1 MCHAYRMR
9 DPDYG
14 ESYRKA
20 LDFAADRHRG
30 QFKKRSGIPYISHL
44 LTVSA
49 LVWEAGGDETEAT
62 AALLHDVVE
71 DGKASL
77 EEVRSE
83 FDEQVAEIVWN
94 CSDVAG
100 DDPTKPPWFERKVD
114 HINNLAAIGARPDAG
129 PTMRV
134 VGADKLANVRSI
146 HVDERGGL
154 PDLWDRFNGGMGGS
168 AWYYAEMSRVVS
180 DALPGTMLASE
191 LAREVD
197 ELIAEVGELR
207 RALGP
212 SHSRVTEAIGT
223 AAVSDGLDATD
234 GLAVELARV
243 AAAGSSAEWEAAV
256 AWVLLG
262 WLGQRPDGEPS
273 TTDLAGTAELCA
285 TVMTALRFP

>member
-1 MCHAYRMR
+1 MR
-9 DPDYG
+9 EPGYG
-14 ESYRKA
+14 ESFLKA
-20 LDFAADRHRG
+20 LEFAADRHRG

-77 EEVRSE
+77 DEVRSE
-83 FDEQVAEIVWN
+83 FDEEVAEIVWN
-94 CSDVAG
+94 CSDVAPDG
-100 DDPTKPPWFERKVD
+100 PNKPPWFNRKVE
-114 HINNLAAIGARPDAG
+114 HINNLAAIGARPGGG

-146 HVDERGGL
+146 HVDARSGL

-168 AWYYAEMSRVVS
+168 AWYYAEMSRVVTG
-180 DALPGTMLASE
+180 ALPGTVLASE

-197 ELIAEVGELR
+197 QLITEVGELR
-207 RALGP
+207 RTLGP
-212 SHSRVTEAIGT
+212 FHRRVAEAIGT
-223 AAVSDGLDATD
+223 VAISDGLDATD
-234 GLAVELARV
+234 DLAFELARV
-243 AAAGSSAEWEAAV
+243 AAEAPSHEREHAV

-262 WLGQRPDGEPS
+262 WLGQRPDGDPS
-273 TTDLAGTAELCA
+273 AGDLAGIADLCA
-285 TVMTALRFP
+285 KVMAALKSP